1 MNSSGRISLNWVTV
15 LTLLM
20 TGLFVGATADAQLP
34 DARSGT
40 APSFYTSFGRDI
52 EGAPDIV
59 LGGPY
64 IIAATWDPDGDGGDG
79 ELRLVF
85 SEALNAGTFEDP
97 DSGDDNFDFLP
108 IGFDWRDGEMPDE
121 VEVLDIP
128 TGGDQRV
135 VALRG
140 FSETNPPEVGDEIA
154 LASIDDYTGDL
165 VDWPAADRGIEGAD
179 GATSID
185 HTPVP
190 VVTGPVAVM
199 VAVSPEWYN
208 TPLSMGDLE
217 DIVLIIEFDHDIG
230 LPVDTVEDIFDWTP
244 EMADWTDGATP
255 TDFNYTAGG
264 DPNEMIVE
272 WSADN
277 RFRYMRPGWSKL
289 WIREG
294 QIAWDTATAGV
305 NVAQNVMMDNDGP
318 VLLGATYISTRDE
331 VWLTFDEPVD
341 PARLLAIGGGQY
353 TVVGAAGFSG
363 AENQTVGF
371 TEGFPNSVKIVD
383 AGFTYVNDVTTI
395 ELDAAAVPPISD
407 YQDVPGPAGQPA
419 IPMDDGLM
427 ILRVS
432 YDEGGAG
439 IADDVLRILFAEP
452 IVNVGNIG
460 AADFDFL
467 PAALDAAWDD
477 PDLVVSH
484 ATQGDH
490 SVVSV
495 TGWDNVGV
503 LNGGRLPVGTL
514 VTFSGAADING
525 LYTGSGP
532 TVTRSS
538 AVIPVADDVID
549 WPTVPLAEEA
559 TELIHKYYN
568 PGPPTVIDEAYLA
581 WREPGP
587 DDLVDEW
594 LLYTTTDEANL
605 TQSLI
610 DDYAGV
616 AVPISN
622 LRSQMY
628 DSGDQIFSVNIAEG
642 EETTDG
648 TVLVD
653 GDEVWFMLV
662 PAVYSGSIGPEAT
675 ALKFGAPIK
684 VGPPCPPI
692 DFLAD
697 LDDDMIHVRA
707 VLDEV
712 LEEWTYIIWGD
723 PGSAPCGDSVFVSDD
738 AVLHAEGNRL
748 GAGLIAGDGS
758 WGPIT
763 LDMPD
768 PVLDEVFCFSRLEG
782 QDVWSATSEDIIVD
796 DEDPTVL
803 LWDNGTNDVIR
814 YADRF
819 SPLQIYTEGS
829 FVNILLK
836 AYDGTDADPEALSD
850 LMEIYAD
857 FSEINDGAAVTGVP
871 DITMTPFVS
880 LGADQKDNDGDWEA
894 EDPASD
900 VDLDSVM
907 DFPEPYFD
915 EDGDGLFTPGETF
928 VDVDGNGLC
937 DAPRTGGVDP
947 ATVEYDLMLDSADE
961 DEHGFYE
968 IQLTADFNDVTK
980 GFPIEDAVTDPTMG
994 FGELFDLEVFVTVQD
1009 TTYDMTTAYD
1019 GLDEDP
1025 AFFCEVDEVA
1035 PTESEIQGLQVTG
1048 GLGIDPD
1055 TVPNLIVPTDPTYHL
1070 GRFVNITA
1078 NTESDDDV
1086 LFGVAQIYANRNGGG
1101 WVWEA
1106 LSLDPSGDNADE
1118 GFPGVADF
1126 DDDGDATGGGGALT
1140 DGADNDEDGTI
1151 DEDGEG
1157 TDTADTE
1164 VTDAA
1169 QDSTQNASAGV
1180 DGVWR
1185 QTDTIDND
1193 NDAFYTFEPYFD
1205 GGADVFQR
1213 VIFYNIDE
1221 SVTNDADDDGD
1232 GAIDESDEVETY
1244 DSDLDDNEDGI
1255 IDGEAMELTA
1265 DGGYIVTAFDDTYA
1279 STFYVD
1285 GSHILGSHPADQDG
1299 DLNPM
1304 TEFIQPTE
1312 EVLNE
1317 DLVPWAP
1324 GFPGMDWGMGDS
1336 VNDEFGWFTTR
1347 GENIDF
1353 EYFAALYDLTADGS
1367 TEYQARVLAYDQIG
1381 LMNPDYAF
1389 PIVFTL
1395 DITWPEDL
1403 VITNCDDG
1411 DVETGPADFADVVP
1425 DDDLLQV
1432 YDDADYSL
1440 TTENDDGAAEVLFQY
1455 RESTD
1460 GGLNWGP
1467 GGGTYGAVD
1476 GWDDLSTW
1484 DDSRPFTDTYT
1495 ADALDNDPPA
1505 NSLMVEFRAVPKD
1518 EFGNTPDL
1526 DAAMDPDS
1534 VCVFPVTIIDGT
1546 PPMTAFTMIW
1556 DVVNQTGPDPVDP
1569 AGPYDAYWYRD
1580 TYGPVQVPAGPV
1592 IDVWAWYDDL
1602 DGDDT
1607 TNDVARMIF
1616 EYREVGSD
1624 PDADWTYFA
1633 TVTGTVVVDPVSGDT
1648 LDVDLTVPVAV
1659 NLDTE
1664 TLGTGSYDIRVYGCD
1679 IEGNCNISTADIAT
1693 IVIVEEGLRAYIQQ
1707 PYVSGTGLLELY
1719 AFNYLHDETVDYV
1732 TFQYAVET
1740 VVPDDY
1746 DWITV
1751 GIDGAPS
1758 NRGDVLFHIGSNTP
1772 YYELEDLAVAAQ
1784 HLEFNADELFW
1795 DPDLDGYSERD
1806 PIIQSANAVFND
1818 ADDTV
1823 LLGDNPPEGA
1833 DLTPFPASFFHT
1845 DDIDDDEFSG
1855 GAEWV
1860 FEHNAEEGDNDEL
1873 DMWHVQWDV
1882 SGLNGAHLARAVAT
1896 DIFSATDEGDIPT
1909 VSVNVDPEPPYATI
1923 ALVTLPDG
1931 TTLDPDEV
1939 PSLYVEGSHGWFMLT
1954 AECDAADLASI
1965 VFQYSINGGVDWTDL
1980 DINDDND
1987 FFADINDL
1995 AGFQMLDAPGVPWGD
2010 EIFID
2015 DGDFVFGEDDIVL
2028 YDGENMEVNTPLGHV
2043 LVPLT
2048 TEDPAGGGDTD
2059 GDLLDGE
2066 DPDDPEDQD
2075 APFLVYFYIA
2085 DLPFVADGD
2094 VFFRAIAE
2102 DETGNSDADGAEVI
2116 SVLVGEFEPPV
2127 TDVIWAKTAAG
2138 TELDVWQ
2145 TTSDGDG
2152 VDLVGAQVD
2161 DMTLSIFVTAEDN
2174 DISGPLSI
2182 DLVWRYNPTCYPEL
2196 EPWENPW
2203 MSAADGGLTEIDATP
2218 PEYTFT
2224 LDLQGLVDDY
2234 GDASIVFFPQAA
2246 DQGGNL
2252 TPPPE
2257 VPYALRIMTNE
2268 ALITTALPATVAPG
2282 VEFTFEAELVTPVEG
2297 ATVSF
2302 YYAPRILDVVVDAT
2316 RVSQA
2321 TPYIAPDLTVE
2332 MASGPEC
2339 HVDLYIND
2347 ELATYHED
2355 LGLVSSPTKMDF
2367 TVNGSAQIEFGAPVD
2382 PADVI
2387 LVDYNINEYDQIN
2400 EGDSYPPYTVAWSYP
2415 FGVPDPPPNCEAYD
2429 IIAVADLGVVAG
2441 DECALT
2447 EAMCSEGQLLYLV
2460 GDEAPMMGLY
2470 MMGGRNADPGD
2481 FYPGNPSFDS
2491 VAGLTEWKMSGIEHE
2506 VFAVHEDGDE
2516 PVSVDLLLIDEAGTE
2531 TTVPMVLYN
2540 DEQTTVPM
2548 TFTFY
2553 ATDYIYEG
2561 LWIEDVIE
2569 NVWMR
2574 MNAVDYE
2581 MTMLELGIW
2590 QVADVPV
2597 PVGATTE
2604 YDYYIDMVGDDVG
2617 AVLDARNQHTPVP
2630 AGVVSDVIVPD
2641 TPFWFASLG
2650 NEPPVPAESAF
2661 FGTETA
2667 VWQIKLFAESVD
2679 GYTAYTAPELMVY
2692 DPVGPTIDEFTI
2704 GTPRTDEFQEV
2715 WCQVSDPV
2723 PADFNIITV
2732 SEVVWEICANYDA
2745 PEADHVWFAWAT
2757 DSSPE
2762 DGWHGTLELLAPDND
2777 SFDNNGDGR
2786 VDEPEETTVTVATR
2800 AWARD
2805 DGYNLSAPVM
2815 LTFILDTTDPEAVV
2829 TAPMNGAVFPFNG
2842 GPFEITAEITD
2853 TEEDVAFVQFQFNSG
2868 GGWTDI
2874 DITPEWDGDDPF
2886 DALPP
2891 YAVMFDPIHYLT
2903 EMDTYVRIRAQAED
2917 TAGNADGDA
2926 PEILIAINDTEG
2938 PAALPMFAK
2947 TTGGAD
2953 WMALADPHTAITGDG
2968 AHVRVAL
2975 VDPTAT
2981 EGVERVDLEFDDG
2994 ESDAW
2999 ITIGIMEGDD
3009 ITWTTTSTGHVD
3021 FDWDVTGMAEG
3032 TYPVRAWAYD
3042 IDGTPLSEDAIVA
3055 YVVVDHTGP
3064 AVVYVPMGTDFAGF
3078 VNSAS
3083 YENDGTPEQSSVV
3096 IVPDPITGD
3105 VTFLVATPDANVAA
3119 IALEYQ
3125 LQPDGPAP
3133 GDWDEWAHSFDYE
3146 PNLNFTYEETY
3157 YHVWRLLV
3165 HDWVDEAAALNGI
3178 YAWRAL
3184 AMDYAGNANGLHDEN
3199 NPWTLWTVD
3208 TSDPTAVSLSHN
3220 LQADQV
3226 ESGDPVTFYFEGT
3239 ESTTDIVSMRFEWRY
3254 AGGTWAVIDPD
3265 EIVVVT
3271 SANID
3276 TEFPRWYGEITWT
3289 TPYPLVMDMAVEFR
3303 AVFYDAAGNEGMAT
3317 RPSEDFGAGITVEDN
3332 IAPDN
3337 TQLVF
3342 LATAAVFVDYD
3353 EAGYADD
3360 CENDDHDAL
3369 FLNLGGGATTYEAGT
3384 DIAIDYGQDGT
3395 LLTNGATGAAIGDG
3409 GNIWPRWVDE
3419 DVIEGTLPVTLANS
3433 VFLVARTQGADTGI
3447 ERVEFYVENAAGDL
3461 LLVGVDECVPAY
3473 ANFGASGGFWQCRWN
3488 TEDTDNA
3495 GAVLYPDG
3503 DYTVYVMAWDLEGNV
3518 EVMDAYGSRAVTVDN
3533 TAPAATP
3540 DADALTEEVEASY
3553 GVIERNGTV
3562 QLFARTEAEVDD
3574 DVVTFYFKRSDDLNT
3589 GAEWSWVDDDW
3600 GVDDN
3605 DVNPDDTRPYVF
3617 DWDLNKTPDLVRGV
3631 SYDVACTTT
3640 DIVGNGESHVDAF
3653 DDERFVTFT
3662 LTDTMAPCATIT
3674 EIARETG
3681 NTTPIVWPHLYD
3693 MIYARDL
3700 DYVEATILDYAA
3712 DADFVEFMFVAE
3724 GGTTPTLIDVA
3735 VEEVGDYTWQISNWD
3750 LSALTPGVVY
3760 DVFAVAYDVFGN
3772 ADLDEETGRP
3782 TCGPAFKLVYDNTA
3796 PSFEA
3801 DLSNH
3806 LECAQDGFG
3815 FLYYPSCWRH
3825 GHDEVPEE
3833 LTGPSLSECGRV
3845 VPFGYYAAGGD
3856 VYDIDIIDY
3865 GDVGEA
3871 TFRWRVDGGSYSST
3885 IATAAEVLLE
3895 EGVYVSFT
3903 DGAPGHDSFDDTDF
3917 FTFTT
3922 GGKIYDLIF
3931 TSTDVDIDRDRIFW
3945 EYKLS
3950 ADPDGDEYWMF
3961 DRMNGLV
3968 LYDGETQQY
3977 STTWDVAGLTG
3988 LYDLRL
3994 TVYDLAGNRHT
4005 MIMAE
4010 QVIMDGDA
4018 PSIDITNIV
4027 IHDPE
4032 GGDDTTIDPVDFG
4045 TVIDVTAGDVL
4056 ELWVTANDDD
4066 EHLPA
4071 DAETGV
4077 STVIFEVWNDIN
4089 EAWYELGFWQAPSET
4104 DVPLEVVA
4112 SQLWNTSGLGEGL
4125 YLLRAQAKD
4134 ERCNVT
4140 TSMTVSINVLDQ
4152 VPPRA
4157 RIAAFDPWQPYHG
4170 DDPTNYCDIIAV
4182 AYCDTEITEVQFQYM
4197 DGDIWIP
4204 IGIQTALPFDSVCN
4218 EEPLDAE
4225 GNLWYTTIDLGM
4237 FDVGQTLT
4245 LRAIATDS
4253 SDNQDA
4259 EPPTLDATI
4268 IEYADGTLALV
4279 PGAGLGMVLG
4289 LDLVMEGGHDP
4300 DDIIVTVQMAD
4311 ESQMPHV
4318 VYTRPRPIDE
4328 SGDGPCWV
4336 KMVRHIDDGTLWSGL
4351 FEIDMDD
4358 CGKTEVFVTGLVG
4371 GELDMMAAHV
4381 WSWTVTDE
4389 LGSNGTAMVPGY
4401 DNLDTEEE
4409 GDFLYATTFVPGGS
4423 GFGWDSCFTMF
4434 PTPGPM
4440 MNVDQE
4446 RFLVQIDR
4454 TCYFVGMPDDYNDEL
4469 HEGFWPQL
4477 TIDYD
4482 ETALAAAL
4490 GENWAEK
4497 EQYLTVRVWD
4507 SVDGHWEGEAISH
4520 ITVDAVNNTVSFTV
4534 QYLDYG
4540 WPYYAIFA
4548 PAAEAPVTVEG
4559 FLPSSVRYGRWNYTD
4574 ADPVITAM
4582 LYAGGVEEIDGE
4594 SIELWIDGELYASS
4608 DWVRGGHGHFE
4619 INQAN
4624 NDGTIYEV
4632 IYCHSYHMGDW
4643 LEEGDHTLNI
4653 LYKHLDGLD
4662 EWIELSPTAHGAI
4675 FYVDRTSPYL
4685 EFHGGWV
4692 SNPLFSN
4699 VSGYLNPAVQNDMLT
4714 VKMFDNGAGI
4724 YVRPDH
4730 VEWVWDCNC
4739 FDNLPPTPWDA
4750 AHPEGDCNYYYGDYD
4765 EGCWVEVD
4773 WGIKYDIWLV
4783 EHGCLDCDHEDDQSD
4798 IDEIE
4803 ERLLLHQG
4811 TADELLPYLQT
4822 INAEGELE
4830 SGYASYSP
4838 EDTLVVRLPIVGG
4851 GLIEHDDILEVTIYT
4866 DKTIHQ
4872 SHGGDDYYH
4881 HAAVDTLI
4889 LDDGEI
4895 VYIYY
4900 DTWYDTHSQEL
4911 HEYTGGVLDYAWN
4924 MGSQYIEQRFIVD
4937 MEAPT
4942 ATLLSPAGGQAPPG
4956 EGFTFKVAVDDAAGL
4971 EDVSAVLKGPDGEEI
4986 EITDLTIEDG
4996 MITGTVPDGLAPGN
5010 YTVEVTVADMVGNTA
5025 VVVIPI
5031 TTDSG
5036 LLALTETYVFPNPFD
5051 PDDVEA
5057 KVHFNLSRKADVTFK
5072 VYDFAGEYVGTLD
5085 PMSYDHGGTYVVSWA
5100 GNAADGTPL
5109 ANGAYMIRVQAHDGS
5124 ATKATTLKAV
5134 IWRE

>member
-1 MNSSGRISLNWVTV
+1 MNSSGRISLNWVSV

-20 TGLFVGATADAQLP
+20 AGLFVGATADAQLP
-34 DARSGT
+34 DSRSAT
-40 APSFYTSFGRDI
+40 ASSFYTSFGRLD
-52 EGAPDIV
+52 GATE

-79 ELRLVF
+79 ELRLIF
-85 SEALNAGTFEDP
+85 SEAVDATTFEDP
-97 DSGDDNFDFLP
+97 DGGDDNYDFLP
-108 IGFDWRDGEMPDE
+108 IGFDWRDGVMPDE
-121 VEVLDIP
+121 VAVLDIP
-128 TGGDQRV
+128 SAGDQRV

-140 FSETNPPEVGDEIA
+140 FSDTNPPQVGDAIA
-154 LASIDDYTGDL
+154 LSSIDDFGD
-165 VDWPAADRGIEGAD
+165 DWTDGIDGAD
-179 GATSID
+179 GATSIN
-185 HTPVP
+185 HTRVP
-190 VVTGPVAVM
+190 VITGPVAVS
-199 VAVSPEWYN
+199 VALSADWLS
-208 TPLSMGDLE
+208 TPVAEGDLAAL
-217 DIVLIIEFDHDIG
+217 DIIIEFDTDMVV
-230 LPVDTVEDIFDWTP
+230 PAVTVENIFDLTP
-244 EMADWTDGATP
+244 ELADFTDGATP
-255 TDFNYTAGG
+255 TDFFYAAGPN
-264 DPNEMIVE
+264 PNELVVT

-277 RFRYMRPGWSKL
+277 NFRYLRPGWSKL
-289 WIREG
+289 WLRAGLLE
-294 QIAWDTATAGV
+294 WDTATGAV
-305 NVAQNVMMDNDGP
+305 NVAQNVMLNNDGP
-318 VLLGATYISTRDE
+318 VLLGAQYIAARDE
-331 VWLTFDEPVD
+331 IWLTFDEPID
-341 PARLLAIGGGQY
+341 PDFLIADLAGTPQY
-353 TVVGAAGFSG
+353 TLAGGAAAWGGSESQ
-363 AENQTVGF
+363 ALGF
-371 TEGFPNSVKIVD
+371 TEGFPNCVRIVD
-383 AGFTYVNDVTTI
+383 TGFTW
-395 ELDAAAVPPISD
+395 DALATLEVDNGAATVISD
-407 YQDVPGPAGQPA
+407 HQGVAGPAGQPA
-419 IPMDDGLM
+419 IDLDQGLL
-427 ILRVS
+427 ILRAS

-439 IADDVLRILFAEP
+439 IADDVLRILFSET
-452 IVNVGNIG
+452 IFDVGAIG
-460 AADFDFL
+460 ASDFEFV
-467 PAALDAAWDD
+467 PAELDAAWNDV
-477 PDLVVSH
+477 DLVVSH

-490 SVVSV
+490 SVVEVS
-495 TGWDNVGV
+495 GWDGV
-503 LNGGRLPVGTL
+503 DLFNGGRLPEGTL
-514 VTFSGAADING
+514 LKLDAAADIRGFFTSLQGAN
-525 LYTGSGP
+525 TA
-532 TVTRSS
+532 VTL
-538 AVIPVADDVID
+538 PVVDDVID
-549 WPTVPLAEEA
+549 WPTVPMAEEV
-559 TELIHKYYN
+559 TDMIKKYYN
-568 PGPPTVIDEAYLA
+568 PVGPVDEAYLA
-581 WREPGP
+581 WQEPGP

-594 LLYTTTDEANL
+594 LLYTTDTETNL

-610 DDYAGV
+610 TDYADQ
-616 AVPISN
+616 ATPISN
-622 LRSQMY
+622 LRSQVY
-628 DSGDQIFSVNIAEG
+628 DSGEQIFSVDIAVG
-642 EETTDG
+642 TSTTDG
-648 TVLVD
+648 AVLAD
-653 GDEVWFMLV
+653 GDEVWFMIV
-662 PAVYSGSIGPEAT
+662 PAMYTGSIGPEAT
-675 ALKFGAPIK
+675 ALKFGAPIV

-707 VLDEV
+707 VLNEV
-712 LEEWTYIIWGD
+712 TEEWSYIIWGD
-723 PGSAPCGDSVFVSDD
+723 AGSAPCGDSVFVSDD
-738 AVLHAEGNRL
+738 AVAHLEANRL
-748 GAGLIAGDGS
+748 GAALIAGNRS

-768 PVLDEVFCFSRLEG
+768 PAESEIYCFSRLEG
-782 QDVWSATSEDIIVD
+782 QDVWSATSEDITVD
-796 DEDPTVL
+796 TVDPTIVL
-803 LWDNGTNDVIR
+803 WNNGTNDVIR

-819 SPLQIYTEGS
+819 NPLQIYTEGS
-829 FVNILLK
+829 YVNILCQ
-836 AYDGTDADPEALSD
+836 AYDGVDGDATALSD

-857 FSEINDGAAVTGVP
+857 FSEINEGAAVTGVP
-871 DITMTPFVS
+871 DVTMVPFVS
-880 LGADQKDNDGDWEA
+880 MGADAKDNDGDWVA

-947 ATVEYDLMLDSADE
+947 AAVEYDLMLDSADP

-994 FGELFDLEVFVTVQD
+994 FGELMMLEVFVSVVD
-1009 TTYDMTTAYD
+1009 TTYDATTAYD
-1019 GLDEDP
+1019 GVDEDP

-1035 PTESEIQGLQVTG
+1035 PTECEIAELQVTG
-1048 GLGIDPD
+1048 GLAIDPA

-1070 GRFVNITA
+1070 GRFVNIMADTD
-1078 NTESDDDV
+1078 SDDDV

-1101 WVWEA
+1101 WVWES
-1106 LSLDPSGDNADE
+1106 LSLDPSGDNADA

-1140 DGADNDEDGTI
+1140 DGADNDEDGTV

-1164 VTDAA
+1164 VTDAS
-1169 QDSTQNASAGV
+1169 QDSTQNAAAGI
-1180 DGVWR
+1180 DGIWR

-1205 GGADVFQR
+1205 GGANTFQR

-1244 DSDLDDNEDGI
+1244 DSALDDNEDGI

-1265 DGGYIVTAFDDTYA
+1265 DGGFIVTAFDDTYA
-1279 STFYVD
+1279 GTFYVD
-1285 GSHILGSHPADQDG
+1285 AAHILGSHAGDSDG
-1299 DLNPM
+1299 DINPM
-1304 TEFIQPTE
+1304 TEFIEPAE
-1312 EVLNE
+1312 EILN
-1317 DLVPWAP
+1317 DNLVPWAP
-1324 GFPGMDWGMGDS
+1324 GFPGMDWGMGDQ
-1336 VNDEFGWFTTR
+1336 VNTEFSWYDTH

-1353 EYFAALYDLTADGS
+1353 EYFAALYDLVADGS
-1367 TEYQARVLAYDQIG
+1367 TEYQARVVAYDQIG
-1381 LMNPDYAF
+1381 LFNADYAH

-1425 DDDLLQV
+1425 DDDVLQV
-1432 YDDADYSL
+1432 YDDADYTL
-1440 TTENDDGAAEVLFQY
+1440 TTENDDDAAEVLFQY

-1460 GGLNWGP
+1460 SGVSWGP
-1467 GGGTYGAVD
+1467 GGGTYGAAD

-1484 DDSRPFTDTYT
+1484 DDSRPFTDEYT
-1495 ADALDNDPPA
+1495 AAALDNDPPA

-1526 DAAMDPDS
+1526 DAAMNPDS
-1534 VCVFPVTIIDGT
+1534 VCIFPVTIIDGT

-1592 IDVWAWYDDL
+1592 IDVWAWYDDM
-1602 DGDDT
+1602 DGVDE

-1633 TVTGTVVVDPVSGDT
+1633 TVTGTVVVDPASGDT
-1648 LDVDLTVPVAV
+1648 LDVDLTIPVAV

-1679 IEGNCNISTADIAT
+1679 IEGNCNITTADIAT
-1693 IVIVEEGLRAYIQQ
+1693 IVIVEEGLRAYIQ
-1707 PYVSGTGLLELY
+1707 PPFVSATATLELY
-1719 AFNYLHDETVDYV
+1719 AFNYLHDETIDYV
-1732 TFQYAVET
+1732 TFQYAEEPVA
-1740 VVPDDY
+1740 PDDY
-1746 DWITV
+1746 VWITV
-1751 GIDGAPS
+1751 GIDGDPS
-1758 NRGDVLFHIGSNTP
+1758 DRGDVLFHIGSFTP
-1772 YYELEDLAVAAQ
+1772 YYELEGLAAAAR

-1795 DPDLDGYSERD
+1795 DPDEDGYSERD
-1806 PIIQSANAVFND
+1806 PIIQSANGTYETAND
-1818 ADDTV
+1818 AV
-1823 LLGDNPPEGA
+1823 LLGDEPPEGA
-1833 DLTPFPASFFHT
+1833 TLTAFPATFFHT

-1855 GAEWV
+1855 ATEWV
-1860 FEHNAEEGDNDEL
+1860 FEHNAAEGDNAEL

-1882 SGLNGAHLARAVAT
+1882 SGLNGAHVARAVAT
-1896 DIFSATDEGDIPT
+1896 DIYSATDEGDIPT
-1909 VSVNVDPEPPYATI
+1909 VPVIIDPEPPYATI
-1923 ALVTLPDG
+1923 TLVTLPDG

-1954 AECDAADLASI
+1954 VECDAPDLALI
-1965 VFQYSINGGVDWTDL
+1965 NYEYSINGGVDWTGL
-1980 DINDDND
+1980 DVNDDND
-1987 FFADINDL
+1987 FFADINDMV
-1995 AGFQMLDAPGVPWGD
+1995 GFQMLNAPGVPWGD

-2015 DGDFVFGEDDIVL
+2015 DGDFVYGEGDIPL
-2028 YDGENMEVNTPLGHV
+2028 YDGGDMEVNTPLGHV
-2043 LVPLT
+2043 LIPLT

-2059 GDLLDGE
+2059 GDELDGE
-2066 DPDDPEDQD
+2066 DPMELDDRD
-2075 APFLVYFYIA
+2075 APFVVYFYIA

-2094 VFFRAIAE
+2094 VFFRAVAE
-2102 DETGNSDADGAEVI
+2102 DQTGNSDPDGAEVI
-2116 SVLVGEFEPPV
+2116 SILVGESEPPV
-2127 TDVIWAKTAAG
+2127 TDLIWAKTPDG

-2145 TTSDGDG
+2145 AISDGDG
-2152 VDLVGAQVD
+2152 VALIGSNPDDL
-2161 DMTLSIFVTAEDN
+2161 TLSIFVTAEDN
-2174 DISGPLSI
+2174 DISGPLTI
-2182 DLVWRYNPTCYPEL
+2182 DLAWRYNPDCYPEL

-2203 MSAADGGLTEIDATP
+2203 MSAADGGFTTLDATP

-2224 LDLQGLVDDY
+2224 LDLQGLVDEY

-2246 DQGGNL
+2246 DQGGNV
-2252 TPPPE
+2252 TPPP
-2257 VPYALRIMTNE
+2257 VNPYALRIMTNE
-2268 ALITTALPATVAPG
+2268 AFITTALPATVAPG
-2282 VEFTFEAELVTPVEG
+2282 VEFTFEAELAMPVEG

-2302 YYAPRILDVVVDAT
+2302 YYAPRILDVEIDAT

-2321 TPYIAPDLTVE
+2321 TPYIAPDLEV
-2332 MASGPEC
+2332 AAAANPGC
-2339 HVDLYIND
+2339 HFDLYIND

-2355 LGLVSSPTKMDF
+2355 LSLVSGPTKMDY
-2367 TVNGSAQIEFGAPVD
+2367 TVNGTAQVEFGAPVD
-2382 PADVI
+2382 PSDVI
-2387 LVDYNINEYDQIN
+2387 LADYNIDGYDPIN
-2400 EGDSYPPYTVAWSYP
+2400 TGDSYPPYTVAWDYP
-2415 FGVPDPPPNCEAYD
+2415 TGVPEPPANCEAYD
-2429 IIAVADLGVVAG
+2429 IIAIADLGVAEG

-2447 EAMCSEGQLLYLV
+2447 EAMCSEGMLLYLV
-2460 GDEAPMMGLY
+2460 GDDAPVMGLY
-2470 MMGGRNADPGD
+2470 MKGGRNAAPGD
-2481 FYPGNPSFDS
+2481 YYPGNPSFDS
-2491 VAGLTEWKMSGIEHE
+2491 IAGTTEWKMSGIEHE

-2516 PVSVDLLLIDEAGTE
+2516 PVSVDLMLVDAAGAE
-2531 TTVPMVLYN
+2531 TTVPMVLFN
-2540 DEQTTVPM
+2540 EEQTTVPM

-2553 ATDYIYEG
+2553 AADYIYVG
-2561 LWIEDVIE
+2561 LWIEDPIE
-2569 NVWMR
+2569 NVWLR
-2574 MNAVDYE
+2574 LDEVEYE
-2581 MTMLELGIW
+2581 MTMLETGIW
-2590 QVADVPV
+2590 QVTDVPV

-2617 AVLDARNQHTPVP
+2617 AVMDARNQHTPVP
-2630 AGVVSDVIVPD
+2630 AGVVSDVVVPD

-2650 NEPPVPAESAF
+2650 NESPVPAESAY

-2667 VWQIKLFAESVD
+2667 VWQVKLIAESAEGYV
-2679 GYTAYTAPELMVY
+2679 GYTAPLLMVY
-2692 DPVGPTIDEFTI
+2692 DPVPPTIDEFTL
-2704 GTPRTDEFQEV
+2704 GTPRTDEFQDV

-2723 PADFNIITV
+2723 PGDFDIITV
-2732 SEVVWEICANYDA
+2732 TEVVWEVCVNYDA
-2745 PEADHVWFAWAT
+2745 PEADHVWFPWGQ
-2757 DSSPE
+2757 DGSPV
-2762 DGWHGTLELLAPDND
+2762 DGWHETLAFLAPDAD

-2786 VDEPEETTVTVATR
+2786 VDEPEETTVTVGVR

-2829 TAPMNGAVFPFNG
+2829 TSPLNGAVFPFNG
-2842 GPFEITAEITD
+2842 GPFEITAVITD
-2853 TEEDVAFVQFQFNSG
+2853 TEEDIAFVQFQFNSG
-2868 GGWTDI
+2868 GGWTNI

-2886 DALPP
+2886 DAEPP

-2953 WMALADPHTAITGDG
+2953 WMALADPHTAITGD
-2968 AHVRVAL
+2968 AAQIRVAL

-2981 EGVERVDLEFDDG
+2981 EGIERVDLEFDDG

-2999 ITIGIMEGDD
+2999 ILIASLEGDD
-3009 ITWTTTSTGHVD
+3009 ITWSTTSTGTVD
-3021 FDWDVTGMAEG
+3021 FPWDVTGLAEG
-3032 TYPVRAWAYD
+3032 TYPVRAWAFD
-3042 IDGTPLSEDAIVA
+3042 IDGNPLSEDPVMA

-3078 VNSAS
+3078 VNSAL

-3105 VTFLVATPDANVAA
+3105 VTFLIATPDANVAA

-3133 GDWDEWAHSFDYE
+3133 GDWDAWDDSFDYE
-3146 PNLNFTYEETY
+3146 PNLNFTYEDTS

-3165 HDWVDEAAALNGI
+3165 HNWVDAAGALDGI

-3208 TSDPTAVSLSHN
+3208 TGDPTAVSLSHN

-3226 ESGDPVTFYFEGT
+3226 ESGESVTFYFEGT
-3239 ESTTDIVSMRFEWRY
+3239 EMTTDIVSARFEWRY
-3254 AGGTWAVIDPD
+3254 VGGTWAVVDPD
-3265 EIVVVT
+3265 PDTPEIEVVPVT

-3276 TEFPRWYGEITWT
+3276 TEFPRWYAEVTWE
-3289 TPYPLVMDMAVEFR
+3289 TPFPLVQDMTVEFR
-3303 AVFYDAAGNEGMAT
+3303 TVFYDAGGNEAFALRAAG
-3317 RPSEDFGAGITVEDN
+3317 EDLGGPIVVEDN

-3337 TQLVF
+3337 TQLVY
-3342 LATAAVFVDYD
+3342 LSTAAVFVDYD
-3353 EAGYADD
+3353 DAGYDDD
-3360 CENDDHDAL
+3360 CENGDHDAL

-3395 LLTNGATGAAIGDG
+3395 LLTNGAAGAAIGAAD
-3409 GNIWPRWVDE
+3409 NIWPRWVDE
-3419 DVIEGTLPVTLANS
+3419 DVIEGTLPITVANS

-3447 ERVEFYVENAAGDL
+3447 ERVEFYVENSGGEMF
-3461 LLVGVDECVPAY
+3461 LVGVDECVPAY
-3473 ANFGASGGFWQCRWN
+3473 ANFGASGGLWQCIWN

-3503 DYTVYVMAWDLEGNV
+3503 EYTVYVMAWDLEGNV
-3518 EVMDAYGSRAVTVDN
+3518 EIMDAYGSRDVTVDN
-3533 TAPAATP
+3533 TAPEATP
-3540 DADALTEEVEASY
+3540 DADALTEEVDVDY
-3553 GVIERNGTV
+3553 GTIERNGTV
-3562 QLFARTEAEVDD
+3562 QLFARTDTEVDD
-3574 DVVTFYFKRSDDLNT
+3574 DEVTFYFKRSDDLNT
-3589 GAEWSWVDDDW
+3589 GAEWSMVLTAW

-3605 DVNPDDTRPYVF
+3605 DVNGDDTRPYVF

-3631 SYDVACTTT
+3631 SYDVACTTM

-3681 NTTPIVWPHLYD
+3681 DTTPIVWPHLYD
-3693 MIYARDL
+3693 AIYARDL

-3712 DADFVEFMFVAE
+3712 DADFVEFMFVPE

-3735 VEEVGDYTWQISNWD
+3735 VEEVAAYTWRISNWD

-3801 DLSNH
+3801 DLNNH

-3815 FLYYPSCWRH
+3815 FSSYPSCWRH
-3825 GHDEVPEE
+3825 GHDEVPAE

-3871 TFRWRVDGGSYSST
+3871 TFRWRVDGGDWSGT
-3885 IATAAEVLLE
+3885 LTTAAQVLLE
-3895 EGVYVSFT
+3895 EGVYVGFV
-3903 DGAPGHDSFDDTDF
+3903 DGAPGHDSFDDADF

-3922 GGKIYDLIF
+3922 SGKIYDLIF

-3950 ADPDGDEYWMF
+3950 AEPDGDEYWMF

-3968 LYDGETQQY
+3968 LYDGQTQQY
-3977 STTWDVAGLTG
+3977 STSWDVAGLTG

-4010 QVIMDGDA
+4010 NVVLDGA
-4018 PSIDITNIV
+4018 SPSIDITNIV

-4066 EHLPA
+4066 ELLPA
-4071 DAETGV
+4071 DRETGI
-4077 STVIFEVWNDIN
+4077 TQVIFEVWNEGDN
-4089 EAWYELGFWQAPSET
+4089 AWRELGFWHAPSET
-4104 DVPLEVVA
+4104 EVPLEVVA
-4112 SQLWNTSGLGEGL
+4112 SQLWNTSGLGEGM
-4125 YLLRAQAKD
+4125 YTLRAWAED
-4134 ERCNVT
+4134 ERCNQSYSMQVT
-4140 TSMTVSINVLDQ
+4140 INVLDQ

-4157 RIAAFDPWQPYHG
+4157 RIAAFDPWQEDHG
-4170 DDPTNYCDIIAV
+4170 DDLTTYCDIHAIA
-4182 AYCDTEITEVQFQYM
+4182 YSDSDISQVQFQYL
-4197 DGDIWIP
+4197 DGDEWIP
-4204 IGIQTALPFDSVCN
+4204 IGIATDYESDCGDS
-4218 EEPLDAE
+4218 PDE
-4225 GNLWYTTIDLGM
+4225 GRGDLWYTTIDLGM
-4237 FDVGQTLT
+4237 FDVGQTIT
-4245 LRAIATDS
+4245 FRAIATD
-4253 SDNQDA
+4253 DTPNQDPN
-4259 EPPTLDATI
+4259 PPTIDATVVAY
-4268 IEYADGTLALV
+4268 EDGSLNLDPV
-4279 PGAGLGMVLG
+4279 GGLGMVAG
-4289 LDLVMEGGHDP
+4289 IDMVMEGGDDP
-4300 DDIIVTVQMAD
+4300 NDINVTVRMHYATQY
-4311 ESQMPHV
+4311 PHV
-4318 VYTRPRPIDE
+4318 MYTPPLPA
-4328 SGDGPCWV
+4328 SLGGGPCWV
-4336 KMVRHIDDGTLWSGL
+4336 EMTRHIGADADTMWTGQMDIDESECGK
-4351 FEIDMDD
+4351 FEI
-4358 CGKTEVFVTGLVG
+4358 FANGLVDNG
-4371 GELDMMAAHV
+4371 IDMMKAHV
-4381 WSWTVTDE
+4381 WTWEVDDD
-4389 LGSNGTAMVPGY
+4389 LGTNGTAMVPGY
-4401 DNLDTEEE
+4401 LNMDTEEV
-4409 GDFLYATTFVPGGS
+4409 DYLYATAFVPS
-4423 GFGWDSCFTMF
+4423 GLGHDWTSCFTLF
-4434 PTPGPM
+4434 PTDSPM

-4446 RFLVQIDR
+4446 RFLIEIDR
-4454 TCYFVGMPDDYNDEL
+4454 TCYFIGMPDDYNDDID
-4469 HEGFWPQL
+4469 EGYWPQI

-4482 ETALAAAL
+4482 EAALAEAL
-4490 GENWAEK
+4490 GEDWAEK

-4507 SVDGHWEGEAISH
+4507 SDDGHWEGEDISH
-4520 ITVDAVNNTVSFTV
+4520 IEVDPVNNVVHFTV
-4534 QYLDYG
+4534 QYLDYD
-4540 WPYYAIFA
+4540 WPFYAIFA
-4548 PAAEAPVTVEG
+4548 PAAEAPVVVESY
-4559 FLPSSVRYGRWNYTD
+4559 FPSSVRYGRWNWTD

-4582 LYAGGVEEIDGE
+4582 LYAGGVEEIDSE
-4594 SIELWIDGELYASS
+4594 SVELWIDGQLYATD

-4632 IYCHSYHMGDW
+4632 IYCHSYYGGD
-4643 LEEGDHTLNI
+4643 LLVEGEHTLNI

-4662 EWIELSPTAHGAI
+4662 EWIELSDTAPGAT
-4675 FYVDRTSPYL
+4675 FYVDNTSPYL

-4699 VSGYLNPAVQNDMLT
+4699 VSGYLNPAQNNMLT
-4714 VKMFDNGAGI
+4714 VKMFDNGTGI

-4739 FDNLPPTPWDA
+4739 FDDLPPTPWDA
-4750 AHPEGDCNYYYGDYD
+4750 AHPETDCNYYYGDYD

-4773 WGIKYDIWLV
+4773 WGIKYDLWLV
-4783 EHGCLDCDHEDDQSD
+4783 EHGCSDCGNEDDQSD

-4822 INAEGELE
+4822 INPEGLVE
-4830 SGYASYSP
+4830 SGYASYGP
-4838 EDTLVVRLPIVGG
+4838 EDTLLVRLPIVGG
-4851 GLIEHDDILEVTIYT
+4851 GLIEHNDILEVTIYT
-4866 DKTIHQ
+4866 TKTIDQ
-4872 SHGGDDYYH
+4872 SHGGDDYYQ

-4889 LDDGEI
+4889 LDGGDV
-4895 VYIYY
+4895 VYLYY

-4942 ATLLSPAGGQAPPG
+4942 ATLLSPAGGQAAPG
-4956 EGFTFKVAVDDAAGL
+4956 EGFTFKVKVEDPAGL
-4971 EDVSAVLKGPDGEEI
+4971 ADVSAVLRGPDGEVI
-4986 EITDLTIEDG
+4986 ENIDITIENG
-4996 MITGTVPDGLAPGN
+4996 MVTGTVPDGLAPGN
-5010 YTVEVTVADMVGNTA
+5010 YTVEVTMTDMVGNTT
-5025 VVVIPI
+5025 VVSIPI

-5036 LLALTETYVFPNPFD
+5036 LLALTETYVYPNPFD

-5057 KVHFNLSRKADVTFK
+5057 MVHFNLSRKADMTFK

-5085 PMSYDHGGTYVVSWA
+5085 PMSYDHGGSYVVPWA
-5100 GNAADGTPL
+5100 GHAADGTPL
-5109 ANGAYMIRVQAHDGS
+5109 ANGAYMIHVQAHDGS